1 MKIFLFMLIIGI
13 YAVGYLLGVGLISL
27 NIGCLILV
35 VLGAAISFVLEKL

>member
-13 YAVGYLLGVGLISL
+13 YVVSYLLGVGLISL